1 MPSRRFAS
9 SSFVPAAIELIVISL
24 ALVELASLL
33 LSRLSD
39 HHELALGVAA
49 ETGQR
54 DDDGQAVVLKEHQ
67 AVAC

>member
-9 SSFVPAAIELIVISL
+9 SSFVSAAIELIVISL
-24 ALVELASLL
+24 ALVELTSLL
-33 LSRLSD
+33 LSRISD
-39 HHELALGVAA
+39 HLELALGVAA

>member
-1 MPSRRFAS
+1 M
-9 SSFVPAAIELIVISL
+9 PAAIELIVISL
-24 ALVELASLL
+24 ALVELTSLL
-33 LSRLSD
+33 LSRISD
-39 HHELALGVAA
+39 HLELALGVAA